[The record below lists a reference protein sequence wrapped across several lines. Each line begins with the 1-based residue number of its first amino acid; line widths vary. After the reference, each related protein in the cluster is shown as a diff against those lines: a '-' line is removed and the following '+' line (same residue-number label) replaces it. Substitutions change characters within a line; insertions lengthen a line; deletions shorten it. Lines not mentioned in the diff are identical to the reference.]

1 MGQITVGTPPH
12 YDFAFYRGVLY
23 VLDFNF
29 QLWSYRVHNHGGRL
43 SYEFIG
49 SNQLEGLSPP
59 CFDMNIYRDV
69 LFFAAATGVFA
80 LPLGDIRCVGEDGP
94 TLEPTLVKSGLFRS
108 ISHGDGNIV
117 IGSDEIGIWTLPGEL
132 IRNLGS
138 ELPFRCHS
146 RTEVA
151 RVRYSGGL
159 LLAEKLNGD
168 AELWQLKSQRLQP
181 CESGSP
187 LGYQIRQIND
197 NGIMAVAANRGS
209 LVIADQHGVVS
220 LSAKGHRHVI
230 GEYEQTLSE
239 LPVSLG
245 VRRSHYAIETHGALF
260 THSRETGFRVQ
271 EVGETDFFRVY
282 GGSRELKPLVLGSL
296 SETIKI
302 ADFDSKRS

>member
-1 MGQITVGTPPH
+1 MGKITVGTPSH

-23 VLDFNF
+23 VLDFDF
-29 QLWSYRVHNHGGRL
+29 RLWSYRVHNYDGQL
-43 SYEFIG
+43 SCDFIG
-49 SNQLEGLSPP
+49 SNQLEGLSAP
-59 CFDMNIYRDV
+59 CFDMNIYKDV
-69 LFFAAATGVFA
+69 LFFATATGVYA
-80 LPLGDIRCVGEDGP
+80 LPLGDIHCVGEDGP
-94 TLEPTLVKSGLFRS
+94 TLGPILVKSGLFRS

-138 ELPFRCHS
+138 ELPFHCHS
-146 RTEVA
+146 QTEVVT
-151 RVRYSGGL
+151 VRYSGGL
-159 LLAEKLNGD
+159 LLAEKLNGQ

-187 LGYQIRQIND
+187 LERQIRQINE
-197 NGIMAVAANRGS
+197 NGILAVAANRGS
-209 LVIADQHGVVS
+209 LVTADQDGVVS
-220 LSAKGHRHVI
+220 LSAKGHRYVV
-230 GEYEQTLSE
+230 GEYEQSLSE

-271 EVGETDFFRVY
+271 EVGKPDFFRVY

-296 SETIKI
+296 IESIEI
-302 ADFDSKRS
+302 ADF